1 MTDDLKAEMDW
12 EHAEVAEGK
21 PHGVAISV
29 RLDAA
34 EADRLRSLAASL
46 HLNMSQVLRRA
57 LAEYD
62 PNPSSS
68 GRPSLHRPFTLGGA
82 SWTGVVCLIEA
93 GESKSWD
100 RSESATID
108 VRLRERVIT

>member
-62 PNPSSS
+62 HLVQA
-68 GRPSLHRPFTLGGA
+68 GRRCT
-82 SWTGVVCLIEA
+82 
-93 GESKSWD
+93 D
-100 RSESATID
+100 RSHSAA
-108 VRLRERVIT
+108 RLGQAWFASSRQANPRVGIARNRQPSTFVYANA